1 MTDHECIQEGKLEQM
16 TEKLD
21 GLCQYTGMDPMANG
35 KSLRGQISDLSKGID
50 GKIDELRST
59 IRRATLFVCISG
71 GFILGVLTAAY
82 WVISHDAEQ
91 VKQTAKEITTLA
103 DAVKSASGNE

>member
-50 GKIDELRST
+50 GKIDELRTT
-59 IRRATLFVCISG
+59 IRRATLFVCIAG

-82 WVISHDAEQ
+82 WAISHDAERVQ
-91 VKQTAKEITTLA
+91 KTAKEVTTLA
-103 DAVKSASGNE
+103 NAVKAATSND